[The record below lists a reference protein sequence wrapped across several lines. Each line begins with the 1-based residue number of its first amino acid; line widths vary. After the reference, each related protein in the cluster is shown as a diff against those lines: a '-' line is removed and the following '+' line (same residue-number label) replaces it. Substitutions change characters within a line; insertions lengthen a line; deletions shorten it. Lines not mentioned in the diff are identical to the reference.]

1 MTTEKSTSNVSRE
14 TLPEPARIAI
24 INQKGG
30 VGKTTTAVSLGHGL
44 ALQGKSV
51 LLFDLDPQ
59 GNATA
64 CLGVE
69 KFTTNPSSHDFL
81 LTSDEQE
88 TPPPT
93 ITSYGGLHLYPANI
107 SLISAEM
114 ELMNRGKE
122 RMTHALREALE
133 RAPLH
138 HDIVLFDAPPSLGL
152 ITLNLLVAADY
163 VIVPVQCEYLAL
175 EGLSMLLDTL
185 EELRQGHNPS
195 LELLGCVLTMADLR
209 TNLTQEVIRDM
220 RSNLNERVM
229 ETLIPRTVRLSE
241 CPSHGR
247 TIFDYER
254 WGVGS
259 RAYEAFTREVL
270 RRLANAK
277 GRKHR

>member
-1 MTTEKSTSNVSRE
+1 MTDDNSSSHVSRE

-30 VGKTTTAVSLGHGL
+30 VGKTTTAVSLAHGL

-69 KFTTNPSSHDFL
+69 KFTTNPSSHDFIL
-81 LTSDEQE
+81 AADDAE

-107 SLISAEM
+107 SLVSAEM
-114 ELMNRGKE
+114 ELMRRGEE
-122 RMTHALREALE
+122 RMTSALREALD

-138 HDIVLFDAPPSLGL
+138 HDIVLFDAPPSLGI
-152 ITLNLLVAADY
+152 ITLNILVASDY

-185 EELRQGHNPS
+185 EELRQTHNPN
-195 LELLGCVLTMADLR
+195 LELFGCVLTMADLR

-220 RSNLNERVM
+220 RANLGEKVM

-247 TIFDYER
+247 SIFDYER

-259 RAYEAFTREVL
+259 RAYEALTREVL
-270 RRLANAK
+270 RRLATAK
-277 GRKHR
+277 GKTHR